1 MEQRIPQPVAP
12 STSCAHPRV
21 GRHHPAEPGSS
32 MVGSWAG
39 ALANPRHGGG
49 AAAAMLAR
57 ARGSWHARLAKY
69 LFCNYVHAMNI
80 FLLIEFKCQL

>member
-32 MVGSWAG
+32 TVAAKMAGSWAG
-39 ALANPRHGGG
+39 FLANPWHGGG
-49 AAAAMLAR
+49 AAAATPAHTC
-57 ARGSWHARLAKY
+57 GSWRARLAKY

-80 FLLIEFKCQL
+80 FC